1 MENAHAVTQT
11 TKKKSAAK
19 VIRIIVVHLLMIAI
33 AFAAAFIVH
42 RTGGTVPAS
51 TQMEN
56 GLSAYDLAVQNGY
69 TGDLEQWLMSLAG
82 ETGPE
87 GKVGK
92 SAYELAVENGYTGS
106 IEEWLGSL
114 IGAPGET
121 GKTGAA
127 GKSAYDLAVENG

>member
-1 MENAHAVTQT
+1 MENTQAATKT
-11 TKKKSAAK
+11 TKRKTASKALK
-19 VIRIIVVHLLMIAI
+19 IIVAIVLMIAI
-33 AFAAAFIVH
+33 AFAAALIIH
-42 RTGGTVPAS
+42 KTDRSVPAS
-51 TQMEN
+51 AQA
-56 GLSAYDLAVQNGY
+56 GSLSAYDLAVQNGY

-114 IGAPGET
+114 IGAPGEACLLYT
-121 GKTGAA
+121 
-127 GKSAYDLAVENG
+127 SPSPRD

>member
-1 MENAHAVTQT
+1 MENTQAA
-11 TKKKSAAK
+11 TKPTKRKTAAK
-19 VIRIIVVHLLMIAI
+19 AVKSIVAILLMVAI
-33 AFAAAFIVH
+33 AFAAALIVH
-42 RTGGTVPAS
+42 KTDRAVPAS
-51 TQMEN
+51 TQAGGM
-56 GLSAYDLAVQNGY
+56 SAYDLAVQNGY

-127 GKSAYDLAVENG
+127 GKSA